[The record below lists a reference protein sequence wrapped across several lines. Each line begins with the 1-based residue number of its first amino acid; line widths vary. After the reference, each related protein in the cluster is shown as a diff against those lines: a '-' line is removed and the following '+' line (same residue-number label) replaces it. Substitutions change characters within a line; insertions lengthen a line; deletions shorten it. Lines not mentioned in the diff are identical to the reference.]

1 LIDCRL
7 SSAEP
12 TNDLDLPS
20 INVLEEFLMSYNGV
34 LVVVSH
40 DRYFLDR
47 VCDHHF
53 VLSADDTGEVLDWQG
68 TFSEYLEYR
77 DAKAATELEK
87 SAKAE
92 AKAVAMG
99 PGEGQSGDLAD
110 DGSGGTGAPKAAK
123 DASKPL
129 SNFEVREMERLEAE
143 LEALNEKQEGLQ
155 RQVSSF
161 DNAKNGYEELA
172 RWTEEA
178 EAMNAQIEAV
188 EEKWLA
194 LAERA

>member
-1 LIDCRL
+1 
-7 SSAEP
+7 
-12 TNDLDLPS
+12 
-20 INVLEEFLMSYNGV
+20 MSYNGV

-110 DGSGGTGAPKAAK
+110 DGSGGTGAPNLPRMQ
-123 DASKPL
+123 ASHCPTL
-129 SNFEVREMERLEAE
+129 RS
-143 LEALNEKQEGLQ
+143 
-155 RQVSSF
+155 
-161 DNAKNGYEELA
+161 A
-172 RWTEEA
+172 RWSG
-178 EAMNAQIEAV
+178 
-188 EEKWLA
+188 W
-194 LAERA
+194 RRSSRH